1 MPKTPLL
8 LCPGLL
14 NDAALW
20 QHQIESLADVADV
33 VVPDLTGA
41 DTMADLARAVL
52 DRSPSRFALAGLSMG
67 GYVAFE
73 IMRQAPER
81 VSRLALFDTRA
92 RLDPAESRARRFE
105 LIDIAR
111 RGGFGK
117 LPAQMV
123 PAQLHPDHAKN
134 PRMAST
140 VLAMAERIGAEAFIR
155 QQTAILRRPDSLPD
169 LAAIRVPTLVAGGRQ
184 DAITPPEILREIADA
199 ISGAKLVLI
208 EEAGHL
214 TPLEQPQAVSALLRY
229 WLQG

>member
-1 MPKTPLL
+1 MTKTPLL

-20 QHQIESLADVADV
+20 RHQCDSLADVADV
-33 VVPDLTGA
+33 AVADLTGA
-41 DTMADLARAVL
+41 DSVAALAGAVL
-52 DRSPSRFALAGLSMG
+52 DRAPRRFALAGLSMG

-92 RLDPAESRARRFE
+92 RLDPEESRARRFE

-111 RGGFGK
+111 RGGFAK
-117 LPAQMV
+117 LPPQMLAGQV
-123 PAQLHPDHAKN
+123 HPDHVNDPQIA
-134 PRMAST
+134 AI

-155 QQTAILRRPDSLPD
+155 QQTAILNRPDSLPS
-169 LAAIRVPTLVAGGRQ
+169 LAAIKIPTLVVGGRQ
-184 DAITPPEILREIADA
+184 DGITPPDILQEIADG
-199 ISGAKLVLI
+199 ITGAKLVI
-208 EEAGHL
+208 VEDAGHL